1 MIDFKRVRRDSRY
14 ALFTAILAALLFATG
29 QIPQMLHI
37 PRVVYWGPRPA
48 SAPAFLSP
56 AAIRVL
62 IAGRYHITNA
72 LHAGPTSWGLHPSV
86 LLDQLGRLVLAVA
99 FFLACVGTKSRFS
112 TTRVRTP
119 LILGF
124 LLGAASSL
132 SDFLSFCFRGGVVDW
147 IRVSAANG
155 KAPVSLLLSP
165 TDLLFLPAIAAC
177 VAFTAMLLWKEIE
190 RRVSGRNP
198 QLAPGQAQ

>member
-1 MIDFKRVRRDSRY
+1 MVDFNRVRRDGRY
-14 ALFTAILAALLFATG
+14 ALFALILAAVFFATG

-56 AAIRVL
+56 VVIRVL
-62 IAGRYHITNA
+62 VAGKYHITNA
-72 LHAGPTSWGLHPSV
+72 LHAGPTSWGPHPTV
-86 LLDQLGRLVLAVA
+86 LLDQLERLVLAVA

-112 TTRVRTP
+112 TTWVRTP
-119 LILGF
+119 LMLGF
-124 LLGAASSL
+124 LFGAASSL
-132 SDFLSFCFRGGVVDW
+132 SDLLSFCVRGGVVDW

-165 TDLLFLPAIAAC
+165 TDLLFLPAIAAG
-177 VAFTAMLLWKEIE
+177 VAFAAIVLWKEIE
-190 RRVSGRNP
+190 RRVNGRNP
-198 QLAPGQAQ
+198 QRALGQAQ